1 MTAADAQTGLPLG
14 FAPAPQRRWLRLRL
28 GQAKPSHLLTAA
40 VLYLFFAVFLI
51 WPILNVVWVGFR
63 DPTSGAL
70 TLEFIKLIFADATLV
85 RGLFNAVGIA
95 LATTVLTLIIALPLA
110 TLSVKYEF
118 RGRAL
123 LGGLLLVPLVLPP
136 FVGAVGL
143 QRVLGT
149 FGPLTTFLT
158 YLGFDLP
165 LGIDW
170 LNVAKVP
177 SIIVIEALHLYPI
190 MLLNLQAALANL
202 DPAMEQ
208 AARNLGATRGQ
219 VFRRITLPLIRPGL
233 FAGSTL
239 VLIWSFTELGTPLIF
254 QYNEITP
261 VQIFRRLVEAQ
272 GNPIPY
278 ALVVVMLAASVV
290 LYLVGKV
297 VLGRGFDAATTKASI
312 AATTRKL
319 SGWRAGLAALPFV
332 VVFALAVIPH
342 IAVVLTS
349 VSGTSQ
355 WYLSLLPW
363 ELTLGHYKAALIDPF
378 VVDSVLNSL
387 FYATFATMLAV
398 LVGLGVAVI
407 VVRSRVPGRGV
418 IDSLAMLPLAVPGLV
433 LAFGYLS
440 ISFTFVR
447 WTSPENLKD
456 TWLEGSILENATQAG
471 AWLSWLNVF
480 ENPAVLLIIAYAA
493 RRLPYVA
500 RSAVAGLQQ
509 TPQDLELAAAN
520 LGARRF
526 TVLRRITLPLILAN
540 LLAGG
545 LLAFAFAMLEVS
557 DSLVLAQQQAYYP
570 ITKAI
575 YELNNKLGDGLYIAS
590 ALGVWTMVL
599 LTLTIL
605 SAHALLSKKMGA
617 IFRI

>member
-1 MTAADAQTGLPLG
+1 MTVADTQPLLP
-14 FAPAPQRRWLRLRL
+14 ADQSPRAWRPRL

-40 VLYLFFAVFLI
+40 LLYLFFAVFLI
-51 WPILNVVWVGFR
+51 WPIVNVVWVGFR
-63 DPTSGAL
+63 EPGSGRL
-70 TLEFIKLIFADATLV
+70 TLDYVRLIFSDATLV
-85 RGLFNAVGIA
+85 QGLLNAVGIA
-95 LATTVLTLIIALPLA
+95 FGTTLLTLAIALPLA
-110 TLSVKYEF
+110 VLSVRYEF
-118 RGRAL
+118 RGRGI

-149 FGPLTTFLT
+149 YGPLTTFLT

-165 LGIDW
+165 LGVDW

-177 SIIVIEALHLYPI
+177 SIIGIEALHLYPI
-190 MLLNLQAALANL
+190 MLLNLQAALANI

-208 AARNLGATRGQ
+208 AARNLGASRWH

-272 GNPIPY
+272 GNPVPY
-278 ALVVVMLAASVV
+278 ALVVVMLAASVG

-297 VLGRGFDAATTKASI
+297 LLGRGFDAATTKASI
-312 AATTRKL
+312 AATSRKL
-319 SGWRAGLAALPFV
+319 TGWKGLLAALPFV
-332 VVFALAVIPH
+332 VVFALAVVPH
-342 IAVVLTS
+342 VAVVLTS

-355 WYLSLLPW
+355 WYLSLLPR
-363 ELTLGHYKAALIDPF
+363 ELTLGHYKAALVDPF

-387 FYATFATMLAV
+387 FYATFATMLAIV
-398 LVGLGVAVI
+398 VGLGVAVI

-418 IDSLAMLPLAVPGLV
+418 LDSLAMLPLAVPGLV

-447 WTSPENLKD
+447 WFPQGTGPR
-456 TWLEGSILENATQAG
+456 G
-471 AWLSWLNVF
+471 WLSWLNVF

-509 TPQDLELAAAN
+509 TPQDLELAASN
-520 LGARRF
+520 LGAGKV
-526 TVLRRITLPLILAN
+526 TVLRRIVLPLILAN

-575 YELNNKLGDGLYIAS
+575 YELANKLGDGLYIAS

-605 SAHALLSKKMGA
+605 SAHALLAKKMGA